1 MCGIFGIYHFAQ
13 PELRVEFSD
22 LKLMGDAIA
31 HRGPDA
37 EGFHLD
43 GNLGFGNRRLS
54 IIDRSGGQQPIANED
69 QTIVVVYNGEI
80 YNYQQIKVDLE
91 QKGHRFSTSSDTE
104 VLVHLYEEYG
114 EDLITPLRGMFAFAL
129 WDARNRK
136 LLVARDRVGI
146 KPLFYTQ
153 TGTGIVFGSEL
164 KSLLKIKGIQRE
176 VDPIA
181 LDAYFTLSYIPAP
194 LTIFS
199 EIYKLRPGH
208 LMTITQN
215 GIRIR
220 SYWDLAVEPDYSK
233 PESYF
238 LEGAM
243 ELMEEAV
250 ISHLM
255 SEVPLGAFLSGGIDS
270 GCVVALMARNLLS
283 PVRTFTIGFGGAV
296 GGFSDERPYA
306 RMVAQHYGTSHHEQS
321 VSPKA
326 VDVLQ
331 RVVQALDEP
340 LADDSAIPSY
350 YVSELAKSQVTVAL
364 SGLGGDELFG
374 GYERYLGFQL
384 GDWYDYLPR
393 WMRTKVI
400 NPLAMRLP
408 EQANGNPAVNHL
420 KRFIRGS
427 GLPAS
432 ARYLEFISLLTL
444 QQRQQLYHPEVR
456 RQIDFSHIESHLK
469 SFFNQ
474 PKDVPSINRVF
485 YQDVHTYLPDDILA
499 LTDRISMAHS
509 LEVRVPFLD
518 HKLLEFCFRIPPDM
532 KLKFFQKKYL
542 MKKCGA
548 TFLLPQAVLQHK
560 KQGFVGPM
568 AHWLR
573 HDLKPYILEML
584 SEERLRKSGF
594 FDPKAVQRILDEH
607 FSLRE
612 THDKLIFAL
621 LVFQV
626 WQAEYL

>member
-1 MCGIFGIYHFAQ
+1 MCGIFGIYNFAR
-13 PELRVEFSD
+13 PELAVEFSD

-37 EGFHLD
+37 EGFHLE
-43 GNLGFGNRRLS
+43 GTLGFGSRRLS

-69 QTIVVVYNGEI
+69 RTIVVVYNGEI
-80 YNYQQIKVDLE
+80 YNYQHLKEDLE

-114 EDLITPLRGMFAFAL
+114 EELITPLRGMFAFAL
-129 WDARNRK
+129 WDAKNRK
-136 LLVARDRVGI
+136 LLLARDRVGI

-153 TGTGIVFGSEL
+153 SGTGIVFGSEL
-164 KSLLKIKGIQRE
+164 KSLLKIKGIQRT
-176 VDPIA
+176 VDPMA

-194 LTIFS
+194 LTIFKG
-199 EIYKLRPGH
+199 IQKLLPGH
-208 LMTITQN
+208 LMTITLQD

-220 SYWDLAVEPDYSK
+220 PYWNLAVDPDYSK

-250 ISHLM
+250 RIHLM
-255 SEVPLGAFLSGGIDS
+255 SEVPLGAFLSGGLDS
-270 GCVVALMARNLLS
+270 GCVVAFMARNL
-283 PVRTFTIGFGGAV
+283 PQAVRTFTIGFGGAV

-306 RMVAQHYGTSHHEQS
+306 RLVARHYSACHFEQE
-321 VSPKA
+321 VTPKA
-326 VDVLQ
+326 VDVLH
-331 RVVQALDEP
+331 RVVQSLDEP

-350 YVSELAKSQVTVAL
+350 YVSELAKRQVTVAL

-374 GYERYLGFQL
+374 GYERYLGFQV
-384 GDWYDYLPR
+384 GDWYDFLPA
-393 WMRTKVI
+393 WMRNKII
-400 NPLAMRLP
+400 NPLALGLP
-408 EQANGNPAVNHL
+408 EQANGNPGINRL

-432 ARYLEFISLLTL
+432 ARYLEFISLLSL
-444 QQRQQLYHPEVR
+444 QQRRHLYHPDVG
-456 RQIDFSHIESHLK
+456 RQIDFSHIESYLK
-469 SFFNQ
+469 SFFYQ
-474 PKDVPSINRVF
+474 PKNVPSLNRVF

-518 HKLLEFCFRIPPDM
+518 HKLLEFCFRIPPEM

-542 MKKCGA
+542 MKKFGA
-548 TFLLPQAVLQHK
+548 TLLPYAILRHK

-573 HDLKPYILEML
+573 HDLKTYLLEML
-584 SEERLRKSGF
+584 SEEAIRRSGF
-594 FDPKAVQRILDEH
+594 FDPKAVQKILDEH
-607 FSLRE
+607 FSLRQ

-621 LVFQV
+621 LVFQI